1 MNITQEMNHIQRQN
15 ELVDKTK
22 LLDRVLEAYEE
33 YLRKGD
39 SDILLSKL
47 SVIVDDA
54 ENFGFTK

>member
-22 LLDRVLEAYEE
+22 LLDRVLEAYAE

>member
-22 LLDRVLEAYEE
+22 LLDRVLEAYAE
-33 YLRKGD
+33 YLRKED

>member
-22 LLDRVLEAYEE
+22 LLDRVLEAYAE

-39 SDILLSKL
+39 SDVLLSKL

>member
-1 MNITQEMNHIQRQN
+1 MNHIQRQN

-22 LLDRVLEAYEE
+22 LLDRVLEAYAE